1 MSKKTKPSKHK
12 KSITA
17 QSSPADRV
25 FGLITTQILEQ
36 NYEEA
41 VSNCERLLRYLPAYS
56 PLRVDTLAHLGTAY
70 GMLQNYPGSYKAL
83 TEALALNPKD
93 PYLWYNRGLGSRF
106 TSRAGRSYRDF
117 ERAAELN
124 PSPVLKEEIAEA
136 LEFSREL
143 AEGVMKERGP
153 DFTLDQLIEQED
165 HFQHGM
171 EIMQTGKW
179 EEAIQSFQAAI
190 ALADCMPQPWGNMG
204 VCLLMLE
211 RYDESE
217 EALKRALA
225 IDRHYILAKNNL
237 VKLSEAR
244 RNGPPEMLGISDPF
258 VSAGIEQGIHFI
270 RE

>member
-1 MSKKTKPSKHK
+1 MK
-12 KSITA
+12 
-17 QSSPADRV
+17 R
-25 FGLITTQILEQ
+25 
-36 NYEEA
+36 
-41 VSNCERLLRYLPAYS
+41 
-56 PLRVDTLAHLGTAY
+56 PLVIANACYAIFRRIHRSAY
-70 GMLQNYPGSYKAL
+70 GMLQNYAGSYEAL

-93 PYLWYNRGLGSRF
+93 PYLWYNRGLSSRF

-124 PSPVLKEEIAEA
+124 PSSELKEEIAEA
-136 LEFSREL
+136 LKFSREL

-153 DFTLDQLIEQED
+153 DFTLGQLIEQED
-165 HFQHGM
+165 HFQHGLQ
-171 EIMQTGKW
+171 IMQAGKW

-225 IDRHYILAKNNL
+225 IDQDYTIAKNNL

-258 VSAGIEQGIHFI
+258 VTARVGQGIHI
-270 RE
+270 IQE